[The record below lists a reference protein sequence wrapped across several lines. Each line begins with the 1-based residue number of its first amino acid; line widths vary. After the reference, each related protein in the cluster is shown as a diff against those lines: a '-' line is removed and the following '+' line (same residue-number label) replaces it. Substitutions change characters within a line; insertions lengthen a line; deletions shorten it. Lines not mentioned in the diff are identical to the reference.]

1 MTISPLAP
9 KDLTFH
15 CDPLSLGIASS
26 KDLEPRAT
34 PPGQDRMLGAIDFAV
49 EIAGRG
55 YNLFLM
61 GPEGSGK
68 HSLLMRLL
76 QARAAGEA
84 TPADWVYVHDFER
97 QHRPNAMRLPS
108 GRGEQLAEAMQRF
121 VEDVREAIPALFEN
135 EENQNRF
142 RALEEG
148 FRQKSEDAFEA
159 LREKAEEW
167 GIALVRTPA
176 GFGFAPLSDGE
187 IVKPEDFE
195 KLPKEEQERF
205 KTEIEALQ
213 VELQEIVKQIPRWDR
228 DRRQALR
235 EVQSELTEM
244 GVSAC
249 LEPAIEQF
257 QDLPEV
263 LEYLEAVKRDL
274 SANYHAIR
282 MAEQVAA
289 KKQEQ
294 NGFEASFEIGGFERY
309 KVNALVAYGE
319 ASGAPVIVE
328 DNPTV
333 LNLVGRAEHVSRFGA
348 LVTDFSLIKAGALH
362 RANGGYLILDA
373 RKLLSQPF
381 AWDVLKRA
389 LKAEEIRIESPA
401 QSMSLISTASL
412 EPEPIPLTTKVVL
425 LGERRLFYLLSELDP
440 EFEDLF
446 KVVGDFDEQLDREED
461 SQREFLRLIAG
472 QIAYHELRPFDA
484 CAMTEVLRH
493 SIRLAGDRRKLAL
506 HLRALGDL
514 LREADYLAGKDDAE
528 MAGEEHVRAA
538 IRARIHRRDRIREKS
553 HEAIEREIVRI
564 STEGAEVGQINGLSV
579 LQFGGFAFGRPA
591 RITARVHVG
600 GGKVTDIEREAKLGG
615 PLHSK
620 GVMILSGFLAGRYA
634 ETQPLSLAATLVF
647 EQSYGGIDG
656 DSASSAEL
664 YALLSA
670 LSEVPLRQDLAVTGS
685 VDQFGRVQAIGGVN
699 EKIEG
704 FFDICNH
711 RGLTGS
717 QGVMIPDSNVEHLML
732 REDVVE
738 AVEAGK
744 FQVYPV
750 ETIDQGIE
758 LLTGTPAGT
767 REAEG
772 RYPEGSI
779 NALVEARLEAFAKAR
794 SAFAAKAA
802 GEGEDRG
809 GGK

>member
-1 MTISPLAP
+1 MSITPLQP
-9 KDLTFH
+9 QDLTFH
-15 CDPLSLGIASS
+15 CDPLSLGIESS
-26 KDLEPRAT
+26 KDLEPRET
-34 PPGQDRMLGAIDFAV
+34 PPGQDRVLGAIDFAV
-49 EIAGRG
+49 EIPGRG

-76 QARAAGEA
+76 EKRAAGEA

-97 QHRPNAMRLPS
+97 KHRPNAMRLPT
-108 GRGEQLAEAMQRF
+108 GRGVQLDQAMQRF

-142 RALEEG
+142 RTLEEG
-148 FRQKSEDAFEA
+148 FRQKSEEAFEG
-159 LREKAEEW
+159 LREKAEEKD
-167 GIALVRTPA
+167 IALIRTPQ
-176 GFGFAPLSDGE
+176 GFGFAPLAEGE
-187 IVKPEDFE
+187 IIKPEDFE

-205 KTEIEALQ
+205 KSDIEALQ
-213 VELQEIVKQIPRWDR
+213 RELQEVVKQMPRWDR

-235 EVQSELTEM
+235 ELQSEITAM
-244 GVSAC
+244 GVGTS
-249 LEPAIEQF
+249 LEPVIEQF

-282 MAEQVAA
+282 LAEQAA
-289 KKQEQ
+289 AQKQEQ

-309 KVNALVAYGE
+309 KVNALVTHADGG
-319 ASGAPVIVE
+319 GAPVVVE
-328 DNPTV
+328 DNPTAM
-333 LNLVGRAEHVSRFGA
+333 NLIGRAEHVSRFGA
-348 LVTDFSLIKAGALH
+348 LVTDFSLIKPGALH
-362 RANGGYLILDA
+362 LANGGYLVADA
-373 RKLLSQPF
+373 RKLLTQPF
-381 AWDVLKRA
+381 AWDALKRA

-412 EPEPIPLTTKVVL
+412 EPEPIPLKTKVIL

-446 KVVGDFDEQLDREED
+446 KVVGDFDEELDREEET
-461 SQREFLRLIAG
+461 QREFLRLIAG

-493 SIRLAGDRRKLAL
+493 SIRLAGDRRKLSL

-514 LREADYLAGKDDAE
+514 LREADYLAGKDGAE
-528 MAGEEHVRAA
+528 IAGEDHVRQA

-553 HEAIEREIVRI
+553 QESIERKIVNI

-579 LQFGGFAFGRPA
+579 LQFGGFAFGRPS

-634 ETQPLSLAATLVF
+634 EEQPLSLAATLVF
-647 EQSYGGIDG
+647 EQSYGGVDG

-704 FFDICNH
+704 FFDICQH

-717 QGVMIPDSNVEHLML
+717 QGVMIPAANVEHLML
-732 REDVVE
+732 REEVVE
-738 AVEAGK
+738 AVKAGK
-744 FQVYPV
+744 FAVYPV

-758 LLTGTPAGT
+758 LLTGKPAG
-767 REAEG
+767 EPDAEG
-772 RYPEGSI
+772 VYPEGSI
-779 NALVEARLEAFAKAR
+779 NALVDARLKAFAKAR
-794 SAFAAKAA
+794 SAFAAKGEEAPDKGA
-802 GEGEDRG
+802 GA
-809 GGK
+809 